1 MTNHQPHYR
10 IITGDCIEGMKTL
23 PDGIVH
29 TCITSP
35 PYFGLRSYLPDG
47 VKLREDL
54 TPEQVE
60 YVLTELKNRGID
72 HISE

>member
-1 MTNHQPHYR
+1 MNTHK
-10 IITGDCIEGMKTL
+10 IILGDCITGMKTL
-23 PDGIVH
+23 PDCCVQ

-54 TPEQVE
+54 TPEQVQ

>member
-1 MTNHQPHYR
+1 MNTHR
-10 IITGDCIEGMKTL
+10 IILGDCITGMKTL
-23 PDGIVH
+23 PDGCVQ

-54 TPEQVE
+54 TSEQVE

>member
-1 MTNHQPHYR
+1 VNTHH
-10 IITGDCIEGMKTL
+10 IILGDCIEGMKTL
-23 PDGIVH
+23 SDKCVQ

-47 VKLREDL
+47 VKLRDDL
-54 TPEQVE
+54 TSEQIE
-60 YVLTELKNRGID
+60 YILNELKNRGID

>member
-1 MTNHQPHYR
+1 MNTHH
-10 IITGDCIEGMKTL
+10 IILGDCIEGMKTL
-23 PDGIVH
+23 SDKCVQ

-47 VKLREDL
+47 VKLRDDL
-54 TPEQVE
+54 TSEQIE
-60 YVLTELKNRGID
+60 YILNELKNRGID

>member
-1 MTNHQPHYR
+1 MTTHR

-23 PDGIVH
+23 PDGCIH
-29 TCITSP
+29 TCVTSP
-35 PYFGLRSYLPDG
+35 PYFALRSYLPEG
-47 VKLREDL
+47 VKLRDDL

-72 HISE
+72 HILE

>member
-1 MTNHQPHYR
+1 MNTHN
-10 IITGDCIEGMKTL
+10 IILGDCIEGMKTL
-23 PDGIVH
+23 SDKCVQ

-47 VKLREDL
+47 VKLRDDL
-54 TPEQVE
+54 TSEQIE
-60 YVLTELKNRGID
+60 YILNELKNRGID

>member
-1 MTNHQPHYR
+1 MTTHKPHYR
-10 IITGDCIEGMKTL
+10 IILGDCIEGMKTL
-23 PDGIVH
+23 PDGIVS